1 MTIHLS
7 PEDKAARAKAMR
19 KAREATPAA
28 RAKATAR
35 RIKYAKTPGARANR
49 KAREAT
55 PEAKAYRKAYN
66 AGPDVKAKRQASK
79 ATRTMSP
86 AEKANKKRR
95 EKVRQAR
102 ILATLEGRIKS
113 ILKEASRNSLSRGRE
128 YTITYDDIVT
138 LYNKQRGLCALTGW
152 ELTPLV
158 KCKNTISIDRIDNS
172 KGYTIDNIQLVAA
185 QANIAKNKWTND
197 EFIELCR
204 AVARR
209 TS

>member
-7 PEDKAARAKAMR
+7 PRDKAARAKAMR
-19 KAREATPAA
+19 KAREQTPAGIAKRRA
-28 RAKATAR
+28 RQRKHG
-35 RIKYAKTPGARANR
+35 KTPGAQAKR
-49 KAREAT
+49 KAREST
-55 PEAKAYRKAYN
+55 VEARARRKPYSTKNYN
-66 AGPDVKAKRQASK
+66 RPLSIEARLRRIVSRLPIRISK
-79 ATRTMSP
+79 LTNKGRTLM
-86 AEKANKKRR
+86 N
-95 EKVRQAR
+95 
-102 ILATLEGRIKS
+102 
-113 ILKEASRNSLSRGRE
+113 
-128 YTITYDDIVT
+128 TITHSDLLT
-138 LYNKQRGLCALTGW
+138 LYAKQGGRCALTGW

-185 QANIAKNKWTND
+185 QANRAKNKWTND